1 MSPAAF
7 SFKLT
12 VPNDP
17 GAADIVAGVAAHAAD
32 YAGLAGAAA
41 SGFVD
46 RARGLATRVLSGGG
60 ASCLAVFAAAEG
72 RLSMTVGGESVS
84 QPLT

>member
-7 SFKLT
+7 SFKLI

-17 GAADIVAGVAAHAAD
+17 GAADLVAGVATHAAE

-41 SGFVD
+41 SGFVEQA
-46 RARGLATRVLSGGG
+46 RALAARTLTGGG

-84 QPLT
+84 QPL